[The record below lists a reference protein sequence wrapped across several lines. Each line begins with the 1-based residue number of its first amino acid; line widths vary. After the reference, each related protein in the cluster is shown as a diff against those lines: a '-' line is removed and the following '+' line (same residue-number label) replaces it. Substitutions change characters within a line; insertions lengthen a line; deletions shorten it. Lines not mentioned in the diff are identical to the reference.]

1 MASGIDQNR
10 LALIIAI
17 IEKRLGYPLAAHDV
31 YLKVTGGLFLRDP
44 SVDLAIAAA
53 IISSYQEKPIAADT
67 VFIGELSLSG
77 QIRPVPFL
85 EQRLKEIDRMGF
97 RKVILPEIAVGR
109 GSPGLRLEIN
119 EIRTIDDLVERI
131 MEG

>member
-1 MASGIDQNR
+1 
-10 LALIIAI
+10 
-17 IEKRLGYPLAAHDV
+17 
-31 YLKVTGGLFLRDP
+31 
-44 SVDLAIAAA
+44 
-53 IISSYQEKPIAADT
+53 

-97 RKVILPEIAVGR
+97 RKVILPESAVGR

-119 EIRTIDDLVERI
+119 EIRTIDDLVERS

>member
-1 MASGIDQNR
+1 M
-10 LALIIAI
+10 
-17 IEKRLGYPLAAHDV
+17 K
-31 YLKVTGGLFLRDP
+31 DP

-53 IISSYQEKPIAADT
+53 IVSSYRDTPIAADT

-97 RKVILPEIAVGR
+97 RKVILPESTVRKVA
-109 GSPGLRLEIN
+109 PGLRLELV
-119 EIRTIDDLVERI
+119 EIKTIDSLVELI
-131 MEG
+131 TEG